1 MTILQSKLQV
11 PKRYKTL
18 RRNRL
23 IRLFDDIC
31 QKKMIAV
38 TAGAGYGKT
47 TLVMD
52 ALTHQDVVPIW
63 YRLDEEDTDLPVF
76 ISYLYSAV
84 HLHFSE
90 SSEIEPA
97 LPKTGF
103 KNHRAIL
110 NEFLAFAEKTI
121 TRQTAIVLD
130 DYHLVQG
137 SEQIND
143 AVGFLLSRLPSNI
156 HLVLIG
162 RKNLDLKVS
171 SLRVKEQLVEI
182 SENDLSFT
190 DKEIKHFFSAS
201 EFLTDAQIKNIHLTT
216 GGWVASLVL
225 LRYALNK
232 KIPEMVSGNTDLFNR
247 TPEYVFSY
255 LKETIFDTQPGYI
268 KDFMMKCALLGE
280 IDIQQCRRIFKVDN
294 AETIINQMIEDHLMI
309 FPVDDSGNVF
319 YLHHLFRDFLLSQI
333 EKKVSPS
340 EIRELHCRI
349 ARHLEGDDIFQAL
362 NHFIDGHEF
371 GEVVE
376 IIKTH
381 EMKFLMEG
389 KINFLRKCLGKIPE
403 PIIEENPQ
411 LLLAQS
417 KIHTYFGNPRQ
428 AMEPLTR
435 AHLLFKK
442 QDSKEDMV
450 KCLVE
455 LASQYYF
462 TGYVREAKLLIEQ
475 VLDDVEKPS
484 ATYLIAMTYLT
495 FLSSALGEFETADKY
510 YKMAWEVIEGLPGFE
525 RSTYNAL
532 INTSYTYTLYVKGEF
547 ERAQQVNKKLLK
559 SVLELQIDP
568 CLPLVYYQLSATS
581 YFLGTH
587 EKGLEFGRKGIE
599 ICEKISL
606 ADSRKGWVYLA
617 WAQNCLGLGQFDRA
631 IELIDN
637 SIELFEEPGNRWG
650 LANAWDCLHQVYL
663 AQGRLGPAKQI
674 LTRAVDIIEGYGLR
688 LTEGI
693 LGNSRARLLMGEKD
707 FSTALVYLENARE
720 KLNGAAFH
728 LFSNHLLTVRSFFE
742 STIIDEAVN
751 HLLKALSLAE
761 TNVYDGFVIKENQWL
776 IPFFLE
782 HLSENRALETK
793 SRIYLERILKPDL
806 EKQPPDLNIVL
817 LGQFSMTMG
826 KQNIPLCKWKS
837 SKALMILKYLAANRN
852 QGFIPREALIEMLWP
867 DQDPE
872 KTGSRFN
879 MAMSALRKTLEPDL
893 SPKAPSA
900 YIQRKKDRYRLFN
913 DTRITVDIEQFS
925 MAFVLAEKE
934 KTSPLKKLSRY
945 LETQSIYQGVFL
957 EEDRYE
963 DWCIQKREQLA
974 ADYLNLLKSILEI
987 YEEKEDFENAIFYAG
1002 KIIELEPFD
1011 ESITKRLMI
1020 FYGRSG
1026 NLSKI
1031 KKTYLNHEKIAGEMD
1046 CSVSPEIK
1054 ALYHNLIPASE

>member
-1 MTILQSKLQV
+1 MTILHSKLQV
-11 PKRYKTL
+11 PKRYQIL
-18 RRNRL
+18 HRNRL
-23 IRLFDDIC
+23 TRHFEDIC
-31 QKKMIAV
+31 QKKLIAV

-52 ALTHQDVVPIW
+52 ALTHQEVVPIW

-76 ISYLYSAV
+76 ISYLYAGV
-84 HLHFSE
+84 QLNFPGFSDVDHV
-90 SSEIEPA
+90 I
-97 LPKTGF
+97 PKTGL
-103 KNHRAIL
+103 KKPRDIM
-110 NEFLAFAEKTI
+110 NEFLAFAQKTI

-143 AVGFLLSRLPSNI
+143 AVGFLLDRLPNNI

-171 SLRVKEQLVEI
+171 TLRAKEQLVEI

-190 DKEIKHFFSAS
+190 DKEIRHFFSANGV
-201 EFLTDAQIKNIHLTT
+201 LADAQINNIHLTT

-232 KIPEMVSGNTDLFNR
+232 KIPEMISGNTDLFNR

-255 LKETIFDTQPGYI
+255 LKETIFDTQPGHI

-280 IDIQQCRRIFKVDN
+280 IDIEQCTRIFKVDN
-294 AETIINQMIEDHLMI
+294 AEAIIKQMIEDHLMI
-309 FPVDDSGNVF
+309 FPVDDSGNLF
-319 YLHHLFRDFLLSQI
+319 YLHHLFRDFLLSQL
-333 EKKVSPS
+333 EKNVSQS
-340 EIRELHCRI
+340 QIRQLHCRI

-371 GEVVE
+371 GEAMRV
-376 IIKTH
+376 IKAH
-381 EMKFLMEG
+381 EMKFLIQG
-389 KINFLRKCLGKIPE
+389 KINFLRKCIGKIPE
-403 PIIEENPQ
+403 SIVEGNPQ

-484 ATYLIAMTYLT
+484 TTYLIAMTFLT
-495 FLSSALGEFETADKY
+495 FLSSALGEFDTADKY
-510 YKMAWEVIEGLPGFE
+510 YKMAWEVIEGLPEFE
-525 RSTYNAL
+525 LNTYNAL
-532 INTSYTYTLYVKGEF
+532 INTSYTYTLYIKGEF
-547 ERAQQVNKKLLK
+547 ERAQRVNKKLLK
-559 SVLELQIDP
+559 SVIELHIDP
-568 CLPLVYYQLSATS
+568 CLPLVYFQLSATS

-587 EKGLEFGRKGIE
+587 EKGQAFGRKGIE

-617 WAQNCLGLGQFDRA
+617 WAQNSLGLGQFDQA

-650 LANAWDCLHQVYL
+650 LANAWDCLHLVYL
-663 AQGRLGPAKQI
+663 AQGRSGPAKQI

-693 LGNSRARLLMGEKD
+693 LGNSWACLLMGEKD
-707 FSTALVYLENARE
+707 FSLALVHLKNARK
-720 KLNGAAFH
+720 KLDGAAFH
-728 LFSNHLLTVRSFFE
+728 LFNNHLLTARSFFE
-742 STIIDEAVN
+742 STMIDEAVN
-751 HLLKALSLAE
+751 HLSRALSLAE
-761 TNVYDGFVIKENQWL
+761 TNAYDGFVKKESQWL
-776 IPFFLE
+776 IPFFKE
-782 HLSENRALETK
+782 TLSENQTFETK

-817 LGQFSMTMG
+817 LGQFSVTMG
-826 KQNIPLCKWKS
+826 KQNIPLGKWKS
-837 SKALMILKYLAANRN
+837 SKALMVLKYLAANRN
-852 QGFIPREALIEMLWP
+852 QGFIPREVLIEMLWP

-893 SPKAPSA
+893 SPKAPST
-900 YIQRKKDRYRLFN
+900 YIQRKKDRYRLVD
-913 DTRITVDIEQFS
+913 DTRITVDTEQFS
-925 MAFVLAEKE
+925 KAFVLAEK
-934 KTSPLKKLSRY
+934 TGPLEKLSRY
-945 LETQSIYQGVFL
+945 LGAQSIYKGGFL
-957 EEDRYE
+957 GEDRYE
-963 DWCIQKREQLA
+963 DWCIQKREQFA
-974 ADYLNLLKSILEI
+974 ADYLRVLKSILTI
-987 YEEKEDFENAIFYAG
+987 YEAKQDLEKAISYAG
-1002 KIIELEPFD
+1002 KIMALDPFD
-1011 ESITKRLMI
+1011 ESTLKRLMT
-1020 FYGRSG
+1020 FYARSG

-1031 KKTYLNHEKIAGEMD
+1031 KKIYLGHEKIAGEMD
-1046 CSVSPEIK
+1046 CPVSPEIE
-1054 ALYHNLIPASE
+1054 ALYHNLIPAPG